1 MACICGL
8 WIPAEVAESVDAQDS
23 GFCGVKPVRVRISSS
38 APHMEMNDYMLSLF
52 FSIRSFFFALLNVKD
67 FLDTRRTPPIMC
79 QENLDKNSHIKK
91 NDATEAN
98 NKQKF
103 SRMVRNFFFRRRNT
117 KGTNEH
123 QTVQQDTESLLATV
137 EQSSTGESKGAKGAS
152 KFFGAA
158 KRAVGKTIDGLGFSV
173 AFGTAAISSLI
184 LFRVLNKTKVYG
196 LKNIPTEHENVL
208 YCINHNSLVDNF
220 IFEAAA
226 YVPKIFFQHKYLPVN
241 LADRKNFFGDPSSK
255 KLRDRVMRILGR
267 HFFRHLKAYPVDRR
281 TGNMEQVEEW
291 RKLIKDNIMIVYPEG
306 TRSRTGKVGHGKPG
320 VGKLIHEARPIVMP
334 VFMSGT
340 AQVLGVGMKFP
351 AVFKTMKVYIG
362 KPMDLSDIFLEQLP
376 EDRRSQMLYYTKI
389 SEAVM
394 DEIRNLDPD
403 YRPSEEELSTVEP
416 LQNDVQQ
423 P

>member
-1 MACICGL
+1 M
-8 WIPAEVAESVDAQDS
+8 AESVDAQDS

-38 APHMEMNDYMLSLF
+38 APHVGSATVYPALAVVSGRF
-52 FSIRSFFFALLNVKD
+52 FYLAKD
-67 FLDTRRTPPIMC
+67 FIHTCRSLPSMC
-79 QENLDKNSHIKK
+79 QENITKNSQA
-91 NDATEAN
+91 DEN
-98 NKQKF
+98 NTAEPNTKHKF
-103 SRMVRNFFFRRRNT
+103 SKMVRNFFSRRRNAKNSAERQPSAAEVAANT
-117 KGTNEH
+117 P
-123 QTVQQDTESLLATV
+123 QTEAEELR
-137 EQSSTGESKGAKGAS
+137 GAKKFLGAT
-152 KFFGAA
+152 
-158 KRAVGKTIDGLGFSV
+158 KRAVGKAIDGLGFSV

-196 LKNIPTEHENVL
+196 LKNIPSEHENVL

-226 YVPKIFFQHKYLPVN
+226 YVPKIFFQHKYLPIN

-362 KPMDLSDIFLEQLP
+362 EPMDLSNVFLDKLP

-403 YRPSEEELSTVEP
+403 YRPSEEELPAVTAEPTSTDTAP
-416 LQNDVQQ
+416 LNSQVHN
-423 P
+423 

>member
-1 MACICGL
+1 
-8 WIPAEVAESVDAQDS
+8 
-23 GFCGVKPVRVRISSS
+23 
-38 APHMEMNDYMLSLF
+38 
-52 FSIRSFFFALLNVKD
+52 
-67 FLDTRRTPPIMC
+67 MC
-79 QENLDKNSHIKK
+79 QENIDKNSQIQK
-91 NDATEAN
+91 NDAAETN
-98 NKQKF
+98 NKYKF
-103 SRMVRNFFFRRRNT
+103 SRMVRNFFFRRRNA
-117 KGTNEH
+117 KGTNERPA
-123 QTVQQDTESLLATV
+123 VQPSAENL
-137 EQSSTGESKGAKGAS
+137 STNGEPSKIVKSNGAS

-158 KRAVGKTIDGLGFSV
+158 KRAVDKTIDGLGFSV
-173 AFGTAAISSLI
+173 AFGTAAISSLL

-196 LKNIPTEHENVL
+196 LKNVPSEHENVL

-226 YVPKIFFQHKYLPVN
+226 YVPKIFFQHKYLPIN

-362 KPMDLSDIFLEQLP
+362 KPMDLNNILLDQLP

-394 DEIRNLDPD
+394 DEIRSLDPD
-403 YRPSEEELSTVEP
+403 YRPSEEELPAVEEKTHP
-416 LQNDVQQ
+416 TSSKESEH
-423 P
+423 

>member
-1 MACICGL
+1 MVG
-8 WIPAEVAESVDAQDS
+8 SRF
-23 GFCGVKPVRVRISSS
+23 FC
-38 APHMEMNDYMLSLF
+38 L
-52 FSIRSFFFALLNVKD
+52 VKD
-67 FLDTRRTPPIMC
+67 FLNTCRILADMC
-79 QENLDKNSHIKK
+79 QENIDKSSQAK
-91 NDATEAN
+91 EN
-98 NKQKF
+98 NPAEINTKHKF
-103 SRMVRNFFFRRRNT
+103 SKMVRSFFFRRRNA
-117 KGTNEH
+117 KNSVER
-123 QTVQQDTESLLATV
+123 QSVATEASVSAN
-137 EQSSTGESKGAKGAS
+137 QSETSEIGRAS
-152 KFFGAA
+152 KFLGAT
-158 KRAVGKTIDGLGFSV
+158 KRAVGKAIDGLGFSV

-196 LKNIPTEHENVL
+196 LKNVPSEHENVL

-226 YVPKIFFQHKYLPVN
+226 YVPKIFFQHKYLPIN

-334 VFMSGT
+334 VFMAGT

-362 KPMDLSDIFLEQLP
+362 EPMDLSGVLQDELP

-394 DEIRNLDPD
+394 DKIRNLDPD
-403 YRPSEEELSTVEP
+403 YRPSEEELPAVTVEP
-416 LQNDVQQ
+416 TSTETAQKDPQSHD
-423 P
+423 

>member
-1 MACICGL
+1 M
-8 WIPAEVAESVDAQDS
+8 VV
-23 GFCGVKPVRVRISSS
+23 
-38 APHMEMNDYMLSLF
+38 
-52 FSIRSFFFALLNVKD
+52 FFALLNVKD
-67 FLDTRRTPPIMC
+67 FLNTCRTPPIMC
-79 QENLDKNSHIKK
+79 QENIDKNSQEQK
-91 NDATEAN
+91 NDTAEVN
-98 NKQKF
+98 NKHKF
-103 SRMVRNFFFRRRNT
+103 SKMVRNFFFRRRNA
-117 KGTNEH
+117 KGTNER
-123 QTVQQDTESLLATV
+123 QTVQQSDNNP
-137 EQSSTGESKGAKGAS
+137 STKNELSPAEPKGAS

-158 KRAVGKTIDGLGFSV
+158 KRAVDKTIDGLGFSV

-184 LFRVLNKTKVYG
+184 LFRILNKTKVYG
-196 LKNIPTEHENVL
+196 LKNIPSEHENVL
-208 YCINHNSLVDNF
+208 YFINHNSLVDNF

-226 YVPKIFFQHKYLPVN
+226 YVPKIFFQHKYLPIN

-362 KPMDLSDIFLEQLP
+362 KPMDLSDIFLDQLP

-403 YRPSEEELSTVEP
+403 YRPSEEELPAVEEKAP
-416 LQNDVQQ
+416 LKEGEQQ
-423 P
+423 QI

>member
-1 MACICGL
+1 MVI
-8 WIPAEVAESVDAQDS
+8 
-23 GFCGVKPVRVRISSS
+23 
-38 APHMEMNDYMLSLF
+38 
-52 FSIRSFFFALLNVKD
+52 FFALLNVKD
-67 FLDTRRTPPIMC
+67 FLNTCRTPPIMC
-79 QENLDKNSHIKK
+79 QENIDKNSQVQK
-91 NDATEAN
+91 NDAAEAG
-98 NKQKF
+98 NKHKF
-103 SRMVRNFFFRRRNT
+103 GRMVRNFFFRRRNA
-117 KGTNEH
+117 KGTNERR
-123 QTVQQDTESLLATV
+123 TAPTS
-137 EQSSTGESKGAKGAS
+137 GEETLPTNGEPSEIVKPNGAS

-158 KRAVGKTIDGLGFSV
+158 KRAVDKTIDGLGFSV

-196 LKNIPTEHENVL
+196 LKNIPSEHENVL

-226 YVPKIFFQHKYLPVN
+226 YVPKIFFQHKYLPIN

-334 VFMSGT
+334 VFMAGT

-362 KPMDLSDIFLEQLP
+362 KPMDLSDILLDQLP

-403 YRPSEEELSTVEP
+403 YRPSEEELPAVDNHAHLKGSE
-416 LQNDVQQ
+416 Q
-423 P
+423 

>member
-1 MACICGL
+1 
-8 WIPAEVAESVDAQDS
+8 
-23 GFCGVKPVRVRISSS
+23 
-38 APHMEMNDYMLSLF
+38 
-52 FSIRSFFFALLNVKD
+52 
-67 FLDTRRTPPIMC
+67 MC
-79 QENLDKNSHIKK
+79 QENIDKKSQVSKS
-91 NDATEAN
+91 DTAEAN
-98 NKQKF
+98 NKPKF
-103 SRMVRNFFFRRRNT
+103 SRMVRNFFFRKRNA
-117 KGTNEH
+117 KATNER
-123 QTVQQDTESLLATV
+123 QATQESSNCLTPPGETSLAT
-137 EQSSTGESKGAKGAS
+137 EPKGANN
-152 KFFGAA
+152 FLGAA

-196 LKNIPTEHENVL
+196 LKNIPTEYENVL

-241 LADRKNFFGDPSSK
+241 LADRKNFFGDPSSR

-291 RKLIKDNIMIVYPEG
+291 RKLIKENIMIVYPEG

-334 VFMSGT
+334 VFMAGT

-362 KPMDLSDIFLEQLP
+362 KPLDLSSIFLEQLP

-394 DEIRNLDPD
+394 DAIRNLDPD
-403 YRPSEEELSTVEP
+403 YRPSEEDLPTV
-416 LQNDVQQ
+416 QD
-423 P
+423 